1 MEKYPTLVYFS
12 SEIPSVYSEG
22 DLSDGEEVLEWLVRL
37 VEGADIEDVTGDM
50 LDKMIMKG
58 RIIG

>member
-58 RIIG
+58 RMID

>member
-58 RIIG
+58 KMIA